1 MTSRDSTNSGAQVLN
16 RSKTEHVPR
25 LLVDIIKLSA
35 QLIQQAE
42 SSNLPITDDSI
53 ILQNFFEKMEFLLL
67 FGMKPKNNG
76 LFRRK
81 EHQTEFFSFFRAV
94 CRSSKSLIDGLRY
107 VNDQDQL
114 KTNIGKGRALLRYS
128 LTRQSL
134 GDLIQ
139 SCCTAKDIQ
148 KQFYSPSGLLIHP
161 AMQHVTDALY
171 ALYNINFQLLP
182 PCLSELDVNWPQS
195 NIRTGRAQTLP
206 NPVATPT
213 LPDYNIEEDKVQNWL
228 RKSSGIGSTSVSERE
243 IETAHITNE
252 TEKAEL
258 EVKQEFMARVITD
271 LEMKNTELETKLQKT
286 EFDTS
291 EVNTKAFQKN
301 LRASSTPHPTTN
313 QRPASPTKKRYL
325 LRSAIGL
332 EFDTMSNLSDS
343 SQMHEESTT
352 KTADQSKS
360 TTSSRDDASSRMIE
374 NDIDSVSKNL
384 LDGYHRQLEKADER
398 IISLEA
404 EIRII
409 REEKKRA
416 EEECQKLRDE
426 NYIFRDRLAEIANS
440 HPSPTTSAYLTNE
453 IEALANRVE
462 ELTSELVTERNK
474 NSFLEKSLKG
484 PPTANI
490 AIQTDQKMLNL
501 EEVKIENEDLQAEVD
516 QLRNQ
521 LVFAEENNA
530 RRIREIKTESSN
542 ELIRLQDL
550 VHELQST
557 VTCLESDLNFRTRQ
571 CQEIKAD
578 VIKLNDENVRL
589 RSNHSMPCSPQRQF
603 GIDEVSNSLP
613 CNLINPELME
623 QFQYHMRQYEEG
635 RLQMNDDDDE
645 EYGDL

>member
-1 MTSRDSTNSGAQVLN
+1 MG
-16 RSKTEHVPR
+16 
-25 LLVDIIKLSA
+25 
-35 QLIQQAE
+35 
-42 SSNLPITDDSI
+42 
-53 ILQNFFEKMEFLLL
+53 
-67 FGMKPKNNG
+67 
-76 LFRRK
+76 
-81 EHQTEFFSFFRAV
+81 
-94 CRSSKSLIDGLRY
+94 
-107 VNDQDQL
+107 
-114 KTNIGKGRALLRYS
+114 
-128 LTRQSL
+128 
-134 GDLIQ
+134 
-139 SCCTAKDIQ
+139 
-148 KQFYSPSGLLIHP
+148 
-161 AMQHVTDALY
+161 
-171 ALYNINFQLLP
+171 
-182 PCLSELDVNWPQS
+182 
-195 NIRTGRAQTLP
+195 
-206 NPVATPT
+206 
-213 LPDYNIEEDKVQNWL
+213 
-228 RKSSGIGSTSVSERE
+228 
-243 IETAHITNE
+243 
-252 TEKAEL
+252 
-258 EVKQEFMARVITD
+258 
-271 LEMKNTELETKLQKT
+271 
-286 EFDTS
+286 
-291 EVNTKAFQKN
+291 
-301 LRASSTPHPTTN
+301 
-313 QRPASPTKKRYL
+313 
-325 LRSAIGL
+325 
-332 EFDTMSNLSDS
+332 MSNLSDS
-343 SQMHEESTT
+343 SQMHDESTT

-521 LVFAEENNA
+521 LVFAEENNS

-589 RSNHSMPCSPQRQF
+589 RSNHSMPCSPQ
-603 GIDEVSNSLP
+603 V
-613 CNLINPELME
+613 NP
-623 QFQYHMRQYEEG
+623 RST
-635 RLQMNDDDDE
+635 
-645 EYGDL
+645 